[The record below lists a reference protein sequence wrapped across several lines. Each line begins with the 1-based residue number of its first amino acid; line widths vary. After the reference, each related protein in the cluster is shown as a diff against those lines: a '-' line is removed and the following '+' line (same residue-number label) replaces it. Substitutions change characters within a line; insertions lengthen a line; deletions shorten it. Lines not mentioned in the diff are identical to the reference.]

1 MWFGGFRGVDG
12 STYYALGRW
21 RGNGVCMAGLGLS
34 GSGVHTRGKGGSS
47 WRRRS
52 PKEEEARGPPLLCV
66 RVWVVAVSPVNPG
79 I

>member
-1 MWFGGFRGVDG
+1 MKSAWQGWA
-12 STYYALGRW
+12 SQ
-21 RGNGVCMAGLGLS
+21 

-52 PKEEEARGPPLLCV
+52 PKGEEAREPLTLCTGV
-66 RVWVVAVSPVNPG
+66 GSVSQLNWG